1 MGLNDGCD
9 GWMDGWM
16 GFLERERN
24 NGEGV
29 HVMPYTRIKT
39 IIRMF

>member
-1 MGLNDGCD
+1 MDV
-9 GWMDGWM
+9 MDGW

-29 HVMPYTRIKT
+29 DADVMPHTEDVIKL
-39 IIRMF
+39 